1 LKKTTV
7 EGGATVTQY
16 QITLSND
23 LVHGL
28 FKEDGAMAR
37 LLEQVLDQVLQAQ
50 VTEALQ
56 AKPFERTEE
65 RQGYRNGF
73 KPRTMTTRVGRLVLS
88 VPQVRDGKFSPELFS
103 RFQRSEQALV
113 LALIEMVVNG
123 VSTRKVAKVTEEL
136 CGTEFSKSMVS
147 ELCKR
152 LDPLVKGWNERPFS
166 QAYPFIVVDA
176 VVLKVRKDGQVRSQ
190 SALIAIGVN
199 INGYREVLGF
209 RIGDSETYASWCDFF
224 AWLKGRGL
232 RGVDL
237 VVSDHH
243 GGLVKAVETQFQ
255 GAMWQRCQ
263 THFTCNVLDACPKR
277 LRDELH
283 AQLRVIWEAPDM
295 ETARQ
300 MLQRVIESFCGRAP
314 RAVNVLEEGFD
325 DAVAVLSLP
334 GEYRKR
340 LRTTNG
346 IERLNEE
353 VRRRERVIRI
363 FPNGDS
369 AERLLGALL
378 MEQDETWSTGRLYFD
393 MRAYLEWNQRQQTQ
407 AIIDVAGTAVAG
419 S

>member
-1 LKKTTV
+1 
-7 EGGATVTQY
+7 VTQY

>member
-1 LKKTTV
+1 M
-7 EGGATVTQY
+7 TQY
-16 QITLSND
+16 QITLSD
-23 LVHGL
+23 EIVHGL

-37 LLEQVLDQVLQAQ
+37 LVEQVLNQVLQAE

-65 RQGYRNGF
+65 RLGYRNGF
-73 KPRTMTTRVGRLVLS
+73 KPRTMTTRVGRLTLS
-88 VPQVRDGKFSPELFS
+88 VPQVREGKFSPELFA
-103 RFQRSEQALV
+103 RFQRSEQALN
-113 LALIEMVVNG
+113 LALMEMVING
-123 VSTRKVAKVTEEL
+123 VSTRKVAKITEEL
-136 CGTEFSKSMVS
+136 CGTEFSKSTVS

-152 LDPLVKGWNERPFS
+152 LDPLVKAWNDRPLKEV
-166 QAYPFIVVDA
+166 YPFVMVDA
-176 VVLKVRKDGQVRSQ
+176 IVLKVRKGSQVKPQ

-199 INGYREVLGF
+199 IKRYREVLGF
-209 RIGDSETYASWCDFF
+209 WIGDSETYGSWSDFF
-224 AWLKGRGL
+224 SWLKGRGL

-263 THFTCNVLDACPKR
+263 THFTRNILDATPKQ
-277 LRDELH
+277 LQSELH
-283 AQLRVIWEAPDM
+283 SQLRVIWEAPDV

-300 MLQRVIESFCGRAP
+300 MLQRVMDNFGNRAP
-314 RAVNVLEEGFD
+314 RAVNILEEGFD
-325 DAVAVLSLP
+325 DAVAVLNLP
-334 GEYRKR
+334 ERYRKR

-363 FPNGDS
+363 FPNVES

-378 MEQDETWSTGRLYFD
+378 MEKDEAWSTDRQYFD
-393 MRAYLEWNQRQQTQ
+393 MSEYLEWKRGQNVPATG
-407 AIIDVAGTAVAG
+407 VSKLAVAG